1 MFKQN
6 QLIFD
11 QMRVE
16 FLNWNK
22 SVDSSWVGKDYP
34 EGKVLKQPK
43 RQFWMNDERYE
54 PYLKDWLNRSEYRDR
69 ILRSR

>member
-1 MFKQN
+1 M
-6 QLIFD
+6 I
-11 QMRVE
+11 ME
-16 FLNWNK
+16 FLTWNK
-22 SVDSSWVGKDYP
+22 SVDSSWIGKDYL